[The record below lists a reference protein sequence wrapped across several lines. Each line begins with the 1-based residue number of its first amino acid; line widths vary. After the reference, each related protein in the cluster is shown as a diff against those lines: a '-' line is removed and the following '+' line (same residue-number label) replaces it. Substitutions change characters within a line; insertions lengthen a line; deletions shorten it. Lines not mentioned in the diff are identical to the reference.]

1 MIAFIKKKAT
11 ELIQSIEFLEKAQGL
26 WSQNAQQGHIAESLG
41 IISAK

>member
-1 MIAFIKKKAT
+1 MIALFKKVTK
-11 ELIQSIEFLEKAQGL
+11 LIQSIEFLGEAQGL